1 MLALY
6 PGYEI
11 IKVHEPKRHFV
22 FEIKTVDHTF
32 RLAAHSEDELNQW
45 IFVLERESIGR
56 CLWLHVFF
64 VIKCKISINNYLIII
79 TSCTYW
85 LSGRAGWQNILLKAM
100 LYNEICASWPRTE
113 HFPNQPDPTR
123 MLLLGTV
130 KDFIV
135 NSETAIVKQVLD
147 FETKIHFHFVL
158 YH

>member
-1 MLALY
+1 M
-6 PGYEI
+6 
-11 IKVHEPKRHFV
+11 FV
-22 FEIKTVDHTF
+22 ITRF
-32 RLAAHSEDELNQW
+32 
-45 IFVLERESIGR
+45 
-56 CLWLHVFF
+56 FF

-100 LYNEICASWPRTE
+100 VYNEIRASWPRTE

-123 MLLLGTV
+123 MLLLDTV